1 MVEYSE
7 GRIHARMCVSLVI
20 DGKDAGFLIG
30 AFHID
35 EIVREWGISHAYR
48 ANT

>member
-7 GRIHARMCVSLVI
+7 GRIHARMCVSLVS
-20 DGKDAGFLIG
+20 DGKHADFPIG

-35 EIVREWGISHAYR
+35 EIG
-48 ANT
+48 